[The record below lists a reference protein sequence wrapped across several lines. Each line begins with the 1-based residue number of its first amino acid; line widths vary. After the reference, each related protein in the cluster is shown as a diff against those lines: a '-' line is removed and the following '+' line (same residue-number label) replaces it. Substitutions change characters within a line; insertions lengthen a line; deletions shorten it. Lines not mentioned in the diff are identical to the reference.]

1 MERSRNKVNTSVASY
16 LTKTKKG
23 YCIRYPEI
31 KANETFLEKDGVY
44 LAPMGNNIEYLA
56 RRHINDY

>member
-23 YCIRYPEI
+23 CCIRYPEI
-31 KANETFLEKDGVY
+31 KANENFLEKDGVY
-44 LAPMGNNIEYLA
+44 VNTLQGGI
-56 RRHINDY
+56 